1 LARLIIKKFAVIIF
15 CYYVLYK
22 NFRKELFPYSYCGRK
37 AGRGKGDN
45 ECYSETKKSQ
55 SWGMLPGGRPEK
67 GYLAPEIKIGNETAG
82 DNVRDKLY
90 SPFL

>member
-1 LARLIIKKFAVIIF
+1 
-15 CYYVLYK
+15 
-22 NFRKELFPYSYCGRK
+22 
-37 AGRGKGDN
+37 
-45 ECYSETKKSQ
+45 
-55 SWGMLPGGRPEK
+55 MLPGGRPEK